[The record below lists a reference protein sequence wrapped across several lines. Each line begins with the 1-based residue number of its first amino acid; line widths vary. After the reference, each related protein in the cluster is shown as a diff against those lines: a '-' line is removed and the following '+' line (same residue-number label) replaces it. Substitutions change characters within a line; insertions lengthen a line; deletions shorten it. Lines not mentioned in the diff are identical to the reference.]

1 MTMNNETTMTTATAS
16 APRLTGDDM
25 VATIDALI
33 ANAVGTPEVITASD
47 KVRAC
52 GYIKEDGKLDYV
64 GFYTALIEAKGIL
77 LKDYTPQFEE
87 GSVAETLA
95 ETYPAEAI
103 QAFIDYFGE
112 GDLTEENFEVAYH
125 GEYESGAE
133 FAKEFVEGCYGDNA
147 HPWWVVTDWEATW
160 DNLSDDFIEL
170 EGYIFSTQW

>member
-1 MTMNNETTMTTATAS
+1 MIMKNETTMT
-16 APRLTGDDM
+16 APSLTGDALLAK
-25 VATIDALI
+25 VAEIDDTA
-33 ANAVGTPEVITASD
+33 ARYSTVISASD

-52 GYIKEDGKLDYV
+52 GYTKEDGKLDYV
-64 GFYTALIEAKGIL
+64 SFYEALIEAKGIL

-125 GEYESGAE
+125 GEFESGAE
-133 FAKEFVEGCYGDNA
+133 FAKDFVEGCYGDNA

-160 DNLSDDFIEL
+160 NNLSDDFIEL

>member
-1 MTMNNETTMTTATAS
+1 MNNETTMTAS
-16 APRLTGDDM
+16 FLTGDALLAK
-25 VATIDALI
+25 VAELDNTA
-33 ANAVGTPEVITASD
+33 ARYSTVISISD

-52 GYIKEDGKLDYV
+52 GYIHESGAPAFTAY
-64 GFYTALIEAKGIL
+64 YEALIEAKGIL
-77 LKDYTPQFEE
+77 TKNYTPQFEE
-87 GSVAETLA
+87 GSIAEQVR
-95 ETYPAEAI
+95 ESYDVPAEAI

-112 GDLTEENFEVAYH
+112 GQLCAENFEVAYH

-160 DNLSDDFIEL
+160 NNLSDDFIEL